1 MKSVPAAL
9 VLLAVASTAA
19 GAQTRLSTTN
29 LTCGQARSIV
39 ATQGAVVLGTG
50 GITYERFVAHGGFCQ
65 RLEWARPTYAPTR
78 DSPACPVGGVC
89 VEMEPLEFN

>member
-1 MKSVPAAL
+1 MKPVAAAL
-9 VLLAVASTAA
+9 LLCVASLPAT
-19 GAQTRLSTTN
+19 AQTRLSTTN
-29 LTCGQARSIV
+29 LTCAQARSVV
-39 ATQGAVVLGTG
+39 ASHGAVVLGTG
-50 GITYERFVAHGGFCQ
+50 GMTYERFVAHGGFCQ